1 MTKPIQNQTK
11 NDIVY
16 IGVDELVDLI
26 KLLSHARLTQSYL
39 RDLAY
44 RSVETSRMMSNDEKA
59 HLIGGVKDILEFAE
73 TFDDVMQN
81 GKVKV
86 QDMQDDMNSY
96 FDDWTDIPEE
106 DYTDED
112 WEQLDKDTISND
124 AYSRWEHLK

>member
-73 TFDDVMQN
+73 AFDDVMQN
-81 GKVKV
+81 GRV
-86 QDMQDDMNSY
+86 QVEEEYPNIQDEMNSY
-96 FDDWTDIPEE
+96 FEEWTD
-106 DYTDED
+106 DMTDED

>member
-1 MTKPIQNQTK
+1 
-11 NDIVY
+11 
-16 IGVDELVDLI
+16 
-26 KLLSHARLTQSYL
+26 
-39 RDLAY
+39 
-44 RSVETSRMMSNDEKA
+44 MSNDEKA